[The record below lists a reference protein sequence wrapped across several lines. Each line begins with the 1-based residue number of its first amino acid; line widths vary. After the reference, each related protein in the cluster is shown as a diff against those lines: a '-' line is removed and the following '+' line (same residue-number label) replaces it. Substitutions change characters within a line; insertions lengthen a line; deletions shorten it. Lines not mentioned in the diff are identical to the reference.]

1 MSFFKRLL
9 KLAVVAAAVATG
21 VGWITGTLA
30 AAGTVLGVSVSA
42 IQMTFIRAFVTN
54 LILGG
59 LSSALGKQG
68 SSSLTQQG
76 TTVTTRE
83 AIAPRRVVYGLT
95 RIGGNIVFMEATD
108 NNKYLHIIIA
118 LAGHEINS
126 VEKVFFN
133 DEEVVWNV
141 STGIVSSGTYQDV
154 ARIRYALGTD
164 SQTAYSEL
172 VSESDGKWTT
182 DHRLRGIAS
191 LYVRLEYNADKY
203 PQGVPNITAL
213 VKGKKVYDPR
223 TTTTVWSA
231 NPALCISDYL
241 TDTRFGMSATYASEV
256 DETALTA
263 AANICDQDV
272 NLAAG
277 GTENRYEL
285 HGVFDSS
292 ATPETVLNGMLSA
305 MAGRLTYVG
314 GQWKIYAGAYQSPTL
329 TFDED
334 DLRSGIKIQTILSRR
349 ELFNG
354 VKGTFQSA
362 ANNYISSDFPPVISS
377 TYASQDNGQALRNI
391 SLPFTTSPSMA
402 QRLAKIELLRA
413 RQQITVQLPLKLN
426 GLKAEVGDVI
436 QVTNARMGWSSK
448 PFEVVGS
455 QIAFEGEVIGVN
467 LDLRETDSSV
477 FDWSTDEES
486 PFDPAP
492 NTNLPNAFSV
502 VAPTGLSLSQATVI
516 LKDGTAQNNVRA
528 TWTASSDS
536 FVDFY
541 ELQWKLSTDSEYNEA
556 ATTEVIFDVLDLR
569 PTLTYNFRVRAVNVV
584 GVRSTFDTE
593 NITLTGDGTAPSA
606 PTSLSAT
613 GAYRTIQLAWTNPT
627 VTDWFQTEVWRNT
640 SNNSGTATKIGSVSA
655 STYADSGLAS
665 GTTYYYWLKATDFSG
680 NTSGF
685 STGSNATTDT
695 ESVTAATTPRSAN
708 GYIFYNLSSA
718 SAPSAPS
725 ASSFDFSTGSFGS
738 LTANWST
745 SFSPPDPSTNP
756 STEAGSKFWAVSF
769 RVQESTFGGA
779 QTVTLSAVFNWQN
792 FDGLVTYTN
801 ITTDS
806 GTTFIDGANIKTG
819 TIEADRITT
828 TTLSAITA
836 TVGTLYTQSSGGR
849 VLIDGPNNAI
859 KAYDSSGNEAAYF
872 GTSGAGSGTAVRG
885 FTYVSGYT
893 AVQGTNYVNSTSGG
907 NYGMVGEATNGRGG
921 VRGAGGLYG
930 GDFAANTSI
939 SNSFDVYLG
948 GTGTIGP
955 FTGCHPGLL
964 PKDAQINLGDI
975 VCDVEVIARKGIENT
990 VTTVSPGPGAPVGVL
1005 VSRGDLTED
1014 NAPLAMRGE
1023 DGHIRSDLTHFM
1035 TTHDL
1040 VTFASVG
1047 EGQINVCAENGNI
1060 QIGDLLVLAANSTGK
1075 KQEDSIVRSYTV
1087 ARARESV
1094 SFAGNEVQLI
1104 ACIYLCG

>member
-1 MSFFKRLL
+1 MSFLKNLF

-21 VGWITGTLA
+21 VAWITGTLA
-30 AAGTVLGVSVSA
+30 AAGTVFGLSVSA

-95 RIGGNIVFMEATD
+95 RVGGNIVFMEATD

-141 STGIVSSGTYQDV
+141 STGIASSGTYQDV

-541 ELQWKLSTDSEYNEA
+541 ELQWKLSTDSEYNEV

-584 GVRSTFDTE
+584 GVRSAFDTE
-593 NITLTGDGTAPSA
+593 SITLTGDGTAPSA

-613 GAYRTIQLAWTNPT
+613 GSFGTVQLQWTNPT
-627 VTDWFQTEVWRNT
+627 DLDWFQTEIWRNT
-640 SNNSGTATKIGSVSA
+640 TNNSGTATRIGSVSA
-655 STYADSGLAS
+655 STYADSGLDS
-665 GTTYYYWLKATDFSG
+665 DTTYYYWLKAKDFSG

-685 STGSNATTDT
+685 STGANATTNAGAVDGLNGLSFINAYKVQDQSVAAPSFT
-695 ESVTAATTPRSAN
+695 TPTSGSALPSGWSSTVGSPTVGQVVWYIQGRYNSSSSTIDGVAANTTAWTGPVAASIFQDIRSDNWNGSTPPTAGTPSTWGTAGYYIARDDGEMYANAFYARGIAKILGAQNGSGDFVGVTVSLDVNSTGLSEFGGVFYTSTAVSSGVVGYTGATSSSGVTGTATTANAIGVTAAN
-708 GYIFYNLSSA
+708 
-718 SAPSAPS
+718 
-725 ASSFDFSTGSFGS
+725 
-738 LTANWST
+738 
-745 SFSPPDPSTNP
+745 
-756 STEAGSKFWAVSF
+756 
-769 RVQESTFGGA
+769 
-779 QTVTLSAVFNWQN
+779 
-792 FDGLVTYTN
+792 
-801 ITTDS
+801 
-806 GTTFIDGANIKTG
+806 
-819 TIEADRITT
+819 
-828 TTLSAITA
+828 
-836 TVGTLYTQSSGGR
+836 
-849 VLIDGPNNAI
+849 
-859 KAYDSSGNEAAYF
+859 
-872 GTSGAGSGTAVRG
+872 
-885 FTYVSGYT
+885 
-893 AVQGTNYVNSTSGG
+893 
-907 NYGMVGEATNGRGG
+907 
-921 VRGAGGLYG
+921 
-930 GDFAANTSI
+930 
-939 SNSFDVYLG
+939 
-948 GTGTIGP
+948 
-955 FTGCHPGLL
+955 
-964 PKDAQINLGDI
+964 
-975 VCDVEVIARKGIENT
+975 
-990 VTTVSPGPGAPVGVL
+990 
-1005 VSRGDLTED
+1005 
-1014 NAPLAMRGE
+1014 
-1023 DGHIRSDLTHFM
+1023 
-1035 TTHDL
+1035 
-1040 VTFASVG
+1040 
-1047 EGQINVCAENGNI
+1047 
-1060 QIGDLLVLAANSTGK
+1060 NSTGTALYVQGK
-1075 KQEDSIVRSYTV
+1075 MQITSSTLVTNLNADQLDGKHGSGYVQV
-1087 ARARESV
+1087 ASGVSNDDYIYYVTNAQTPTDPNNRAAWIKVSTNDGSV
-1094 SFAGNEVQLI
+1094 VFFPGYV
-1104 ACIYLCG
+1104 